1 MKAKNSG
8 WVSKKLGQ
16 IVEMTSGGTP
26 DKKFKEYYDGGTIPW
41 VRSGELDK
49 GVITDSEVKI
59 TQAGLDNSSAK
70 IFPKG
75 TLLIAMYGATIGK
88 LAYLGIDA
96 ATNQAICAMFKND
109 TILLEYLYYFL
120 LFQRPNLVKQG
131 VGGAQPNISQTILK
145 KLLISYPEDLA
156 EQQRIVTRI
165 EELLSQLDEG
175 VETLKKTQA
184 QLEVYRQAVLKEA
197 FEGKL
202 TAAWRVTNTD
212 TSVANL
218 WEEIKG
224 KRRNNAPTYSL
235 LETIDLPELPSE
247 WKWIFVGDISSG
259 PEYGT
264 SEKSKKQGKVPVIRM
279 GNLQN
284 GVIDWDDLV
293 FTDNDDDIA
302 KLHLQYGDVLFNR
315 TNSPEL
321 VGKTAI
327 YRNEQPAIFA
337 GYLIRINQF
346 DDINPQYL
354 TYYMNSVIARQY
366 GNLVK
371 TDGVNQSNINGQKL
385 CSYPFPLC
393 TKEEQDKVV
402 SELEARLTICDDIMN
417 SVLMGLTQA
426 NAMRQSILKQ
436 AFEGRL

>member
-1 MKAKNSG
+1 MTLITQKSGAKKMKAKNSG

-145 KLLISYPEDLA
+145 KLLISYPENLA

-175 VETLKKTQA
+175 VETLKKTQV
-184 QLEVYRQAVLKEA
+184 QLEVYRQAVLKA
-197 FEGKL
+197 VFEKTGGDETRLEDVCFFITKGTTPPKNKMSADNGDVPFIKVYNL
-202 TAAWRVTNTD
+202 TFDNTLD
-212 TSVANL
+212 F
-218 WEEIKG
+218 
-224 KRRNNAPTYSL
+224 
-235 LETIDLPELPSE
+235 TIDPTFVDVDTHTSFLARSKVLP
-247 WKWIFVGDISSG
+247 
-259 PEYGT
+259 
-264 SEKSKKQGKVPVIRM
+264 
-279 GNLQN
+279 
-284 GVIDWDDLV
+284 
-293 FTDNDDDIA
+293 
-302 KLHLQYGDVLFNR
+302 GDVLMNI
-315 TNSPEL
+315 
-321 VGKTAI
+321 VG
-327 YRNEQPAIFA
+327 P
-337 GYLIRINQF
+337 
-346 DDINPQYL
+346 P
-354 TYYMNSVIARQY
+354 M
-366 GNLVK
+366 
-371 TDGVNQSNINGQKL
+371 
-385 CSYPFPLC
+385 
-393 TKEEQDKVV
+393 
-402 SELEARLTICDDIMN
+402 
-417 SVLMGLTQA
+417 
-426 NAMRQSILKQ
+426 
-436 AFEGRL
+436 